1 MAQNSISHLDG
12 RRFVA
17 APGKEE
23 RTFGI
28 HSLYNFNDAVAFFF
42 SSLRIF
48 LQIKPRIFKERLH
61 YLCLSAPREYDC
73 LLPVAFTRT

>member
-28 HSLYNFNDAVAFFF
+28 HSLYNLNDAVGFFF
-42 SSLRIF
+42 F
-48 LQIKPRIFKERLH
+48 FAN
-61 YLCLSAPREYDC
+61 LSPNKAPYI
-73 LLPVAFTRT
+73 